1 MLEYVPLFRGKV
13 FVVLVEAKL
22 LPEPAMAETLL
33 DLAALQQIGVKLVLG
48 VLDGRLDELYDWTV
62 EGEMKVARVR
72 AKIGNGQALDETQA
86 VLERGQAAV
95 IEAGDGGPLDASVVE
110 FAAGLGAAK
119 LIALLEEAILI
130 DGSPVPAVSA
140 AGVDDLLEQSKIH
153 RADLLRAAAV
163 GCSRGIPR
171 VHVLSGRQAGV
182 LVDELFSN
190 EGVGT
195 MVHADSY
202 REIRP
207 LVEEDIPEL
216 LGMIGRV
223 VRRSRLVPR
232 NYEDIARRSG
242 DYRVM
247 TIDGHVV
254 GCVALHEYED
264 SERAEVAC
272 LYVKQAH
279 EGLGHGADMV
289 RHAEGMARER
299 GFRGVFALT
308 NRAADLFG
316 GKLGFEEAGQD
327 VLPAERRAMLGGSGR
342 DSRVFVRDW

>member
-1 MLEYVPLFRGKV
+1 VLQYVPLFQGKV

-22 LPEPAMAETLL
+22 LPEPALAETLL

-48 VLDGRLDELYDWTV
+48 VLGGELGEFYDWSV
-62 EGEMKVARVR
+62 EGEMKVARVA
-72 AKIGNGQALDETQA
+72 AKIGEEGAIGETQA

-95 IEAGDGGPLDASVVE
+95 IGSGSGGPLDPPVVD
-110 FAAGLGAAK
+110 FATGLGAAK
-119 LIALLEEAILI
+119 LIVLLEEAILI
-130 DGSPVPAVSA
+130 DGAPVPAVPA
-140 AGVDDLLEQSKIH
+140 AGVDELLGQSEIH

-163 GCSRGIPR
+163 ACSRGIPR
-171 VHVLSGRQAGV
+171 VHVLSGCQAGV
-182 LVDELFSN
+182 LVEELFSN

-202 REIRP
+202 REIRA
-207 LVEEDIPEL
+207 LAEEDIPEL

-232 NYEDIARRSG
+232 NYEDIAKRSG

-254 GCVALHEYED
+254 GCVALHEYEGSD
-264 SERAEVAC
+264 RAEVAC

-279 EGLGHGADMV
+279 EGLGYGVELV
-289 RHAEGMARER
+289 RYAEHMARER
-299 GFRGVFALT
+299 NFSGVFALT
-308 NRAADLFG
+308 NRAAELFG
-316 GKLGFEEAGQD
+316 GKLGFEESDQEL
-327 VLPAERRAMLGGSGR
+327 LPAERRALLDGSGR